1 MDWVIVRYER
11 GWETTVYVFDEAVA
25 GLNENMPNGYTTN
38 KQMARGYS
46 TQKEAQDA
54 SVLLRQT
61 VFFNTGIYVNLY
73 TELRA

>member
-11 GWETTVYVFDEAVA
+11 GWESAVYVFDEAVA
-25 GLNENMPNGYTTN
+25 GLNENMPNGYTTD
-38 KQMARGYS
+38 KQIARGFT
-46 TQKEAQDA
+46 TQKEAQEM